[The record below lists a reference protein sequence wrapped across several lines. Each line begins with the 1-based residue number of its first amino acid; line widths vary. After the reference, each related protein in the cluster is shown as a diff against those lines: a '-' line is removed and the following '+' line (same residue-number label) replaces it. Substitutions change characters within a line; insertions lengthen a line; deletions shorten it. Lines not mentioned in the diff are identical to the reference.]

1 MPDTTIRQL
10 RSFDQ
15 DQIESH
21 FQRLSTESLISRFSG
36 EVSAKYVQTYVSKI
50 LSDDAYVYGA
60 FPDGELRGLGELR
73 RIADSSPVAY
83 EAALTVEPDWQ
94 HRGVGDALLSR
105 LITAARNRG
114 IRELHMLCLASNQ
127 KMQSLA
133 RKHEAE
139 LRSMPGQVEAT
150 LTTPW
155 PSPLSLTEEIAG
167 ECDALVRAIL
177 HWPAQSKDYTPKPR
191 A

>member
-15 DQIESH
+15 DQIEAH
-21 FQRLSTESLISRFSG
+21 FQRLSAESLTSRFSG
-36 EVSAKYVQTYVSKI
+36 EVSESYVETYVSKI

-60 FPDGELRGLGELR
+60 FPDGHLRGLGEMRL
-73 RIADSSPVAY
+73 IADSAPVAY

-94 HRGVGDALLSR
+94 HRGLGDALLSR
-105 LITAARNRG
+105 LIIAARNRG

-127 KMQSLA
+127 KMQNLA

-139 LRSMPGQVEAT
+139 LKTMPGQVEAT

-155 PSPLSLTEEIAG
+155 PSPASLTEEIAG

-177 HWPAQSKDYTPKPR
+177 HWPAHGKDYSSQPTG
-191 A
+191 